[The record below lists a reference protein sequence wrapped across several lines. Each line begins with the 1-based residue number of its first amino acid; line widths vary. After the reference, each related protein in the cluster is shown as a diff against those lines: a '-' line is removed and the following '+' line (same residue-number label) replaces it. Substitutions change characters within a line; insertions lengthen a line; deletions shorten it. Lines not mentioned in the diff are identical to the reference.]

1 MLNENVNQVE
11 KFMQKNV
18 EIKMPYWTP
27 KKICNKFTIWNI
39 DQARKECKGGCKW
52 PRLNGPKTSKFK
64 RAMYKHVSTTFMAI
78 IIAIVTKYGTN
89 FDVNHYLWTGYK
101 SPTRVTSSYENLI
114 KINLWTWFISKGEL
128 NLNHIQA
135 HQQGTIVKL

>member
-1 MLNENVNQVE
+1 
-11 KFMQKNV
+11 
-18 EIKMPYWTP
+18 
-27 KKICNKFTIWNI
+27 
-39 DQARKECKGGCKW
+39 
-52 PRLNGPKTSKFK
+52 
-64 RAMYKHVSTTFMAI
+64 MYKHVSTTFMAI